1 MKKIGVLLAIVLML
15 VGCGEKEYFKQIYL
29 GDVKEYMEE
38 DKDGFILV
46 VNENDQ
52 DFQQYVK
59 GVAES
64 EEVVIDM
71 YNVYESEEGAED
83 NRPALPYDDFG
94 RFNELFYIEDNEVKG
109 NLDVGGYED
118 MRLTEEVKHFVELH
132 N

>member
-1 MKKIGVLLAIVLML
+1 MKKIMILLVVVLML
-15 VGCGEKEYFKQIYL
+15 AACGEKEYFKQVYL
-29 GDVKEYMEE
+29 GDVTEYMKE

-59 GVAES
+59 DVAES

-83 NRPALPYDDFG
+83 KRPALPADFK
-94 RFNELFYIEDNEVKG
+94 RFNELYYVENNEVKG
-109 NLDVGGYED
+109 DLDMGSYED
-118 MRLTEEVKHFVELH
+118 MQLTEEVKHFINLH
-132 N
+132 K